1 MLGVESSFT
10 NSMSNVKKERGEKRK
25 KKDNIVLLEDLAPRK
40 DVKGGA
46 GKIVFGAGADPF
58 LKEEEEKKKDKK
70 K

>member
-1 MLGVESSFT
+1 MP
-10 NSMSNVKKERGEKRK
+10 NVKTEKQK
-25 KKDNIVLLEDLAPRK
+25 KKAGGIILLEDLAPRK

-58 LKEEEEKKKDKK
+58 LKEEEEKKTKK